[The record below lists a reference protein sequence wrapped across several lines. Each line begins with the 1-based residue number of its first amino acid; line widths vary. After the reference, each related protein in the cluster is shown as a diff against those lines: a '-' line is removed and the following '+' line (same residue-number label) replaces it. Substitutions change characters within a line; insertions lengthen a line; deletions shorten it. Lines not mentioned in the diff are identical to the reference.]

1 MATVGYFTISK
12 LLIMKSWTDAFGK
25 LNKSNLIFYEGEV
38 RIYMNRPQ
46 MFALNYKLTIKKINK
61 GDLDAFLK
69 SYTQM

>member
-1 MATVGYFTISK
+1 
-12 LLIMKSWTDAFGK
+12 MKSWTDAFGK
-25 LNKSNLIFYEGEV
+25 LNKSNLICYEGEV
-38 RIYMNRPQ
+38 RIYMNKPQ